1 MATFWDDIRRKFK
14 LGSIVEKL
22 IYINVAV
29 FLVQA
34 LVGVLCRLFGA
45 ESNMVALLFELPADL
60 SRLLLCPW
68 TIFSYM
74 FVHANLMHLFFN
86 MLWLYFFGHF
96 FLRWFQQRQFYIVYI
111 GGGIL
116 GGLFYLLGYNL
127 LPYYETRIDF
137 SLLAGASAAILSLTL
152 ALAFYRPDEEVHL
165 FMLGRFKL
173 KWLAVAMIVIDLLSL
188 TGENAGGSLS
198 HIGGALF
205 GLAAGLYY
213 RRFGMWQSD
222 NSWNTIKENLG
233 RAFGEKK
240 TKTYHRPRREQS
252 DVDQAYRDQRK
263 ADSDRVDAILDKV
276 KASGYDSLTAEEKQ
290 FLFQAG
296 KK

>member
-1 MATFWDDIRRKFK
+1 MASFWDNIRTKFK
-14 LGSIVEKL
+14 QGSIVEKL

-29 FLVQA
+29 FLLQA
-34 LVGVLCRLFGA
+34 LLTVFSRLFGLNA
-45 ESNMVALLFELPADL
+45 GFATLWLQLPADL
-60 SRLLLCPW
+60 SLLLRRPW
-68 TIFSYM
+68 TLLSYM

-111 GGGIL
+111 GGGIA
-116 GGLFYLLGYNL
+116 GGLLYLLGYNL
-127 LPYYETRIDF
+127 LPYYATRIDF

-152 ALAFYRPDEEVHL
+152 ALAFYRPEEEVHL

-188 TGENAGGSLS
+188 TGDNGGGSLS

-205 GLAAGLYY
+205 GLVAGLYY

-222 NSWNTIKENLG
+222 NSWKTVKENLKSG
-233 RAFGEKK
+233 FKEKK
-240 TKTYHRPRREQS
+240 SKQYHRPRQEQS
-252 DVDQAYRDQRK
+252 NIDQAYRDQRK

-276 KASGYDSLTAEEKQ
+276 KASGYDSLTAEEKH